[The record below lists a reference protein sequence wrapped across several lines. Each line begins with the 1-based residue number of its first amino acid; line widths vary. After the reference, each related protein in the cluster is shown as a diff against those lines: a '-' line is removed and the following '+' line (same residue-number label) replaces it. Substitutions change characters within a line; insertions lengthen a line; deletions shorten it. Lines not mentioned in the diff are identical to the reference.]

1 MSPSF
6 LRFMAIM
13 VLTCAVSVFAYGQA
27 DVSSATVKGIITDQ
41 QGAVVS
47 GAAVTA
53 KSLDQG
59 TVRSDTTNAQG
70 EFQILALRPGL
81 YEISIQAQGFAQYL
95 IKDAQ
100 LTVGQ
105 IASYDIK
112 LDVAKVTN
120 EVTVTSS
127 SPLIEVER
135 TQQANTIESK
145 QIQNL
150 PNVGRDFTSY
160 VFTLPGVSSSAAPR
174 VQSGARFNF
183 GSSGFSIGGSNG
195 RSNLITV
202 DGGENEFGSGQ
213 LRFFVSP
220 EAVQEFQVNRNG
232 TSAENGFTSGTS
244 VNVVIKS
251 GTNQLHG
258 SGYVYYRS
266 QKTSGHNPVNFRPDE
281 KKPFN
286 QQVSPGFTLGGPI
299 VKNKLFFFT
308 SYEKQKSD
316 IGQVR
321 SYTNSPFL
329 NPTAAQAAL
338 LTRLDASTDANVRR
352 ISTALRSALTT
363 NATTYPTT
371 WNLLKSN
378 EGSFLNRDRLNYWIT
393 KVDYNLGERD
403 TITARFNYSRNF
415 NGQLGASNLVAP
427 NRTNTLTVRDYTTL
441 ATWNHNFGSSIVNTV
456 RVQFSPRNKA
466 FTEPVTPDSTSLLI
480 DPGAFGSFGR
490 DFTSPF
496 RTQQDRYQFEDII
509 SVVKNSH
516 TLKAGA
522 SYRPVKYTVRNELWF
537 SGDWQFSSGVFP
549 ITLAVPAADQ
559 AAFVGAAGA
568 GVPTFSGLQSF
579 NRGLPVTVRQG
590 FNNPLWTDTAQYFGV
605 FAQDSWK
612 VKQRFTLDFG
622 ARVDYDGEP
631 APIPHGTYFSPRLGF
646 AWDLF
651 GDHKTVLRGG
661 GGLYYAPVNY
671 QVVYVTNLLNDSGN
685 YINQVLPTASDGAKS
700 PAVLWAAGLAAGK
713 LPFKALSQ
721 ADFNAIGINTGRG
734 ATNRVIFQADPDYK
748 NTYTA
753 QANLG
758 IQRQIAKDLSL
769 DVAYQ
774 MYRGVHIQRSHQVNY
789 REAATANARGAA
801 FGPAYVRVDPTA
813 AQVNNYEST
822 ANSIYHGMT
831 ASLTKR
837 FSNYFQF
844 QANYTWSKTI
854 DDITDYNSGFAAA
867 FPTRLNL
874 ERSLS
879 SFDIRHN
886 FVLSGVFTSPF
897 KNYALRDISI
907 SPIISLRS
915 GIPFTL
921 YTGSD
926 TNGDTHTN
934 DRLIYIGRNTGLGPD
949 YKAVDVRFTKA
960 FRFKSDNPARV
971 EFLVEATN
979 LFNRTNF
986 ASVNDVLG
994 TDITSPDY
1002 NAGTVRLTGRRDRAI
1017 TQPLGFTAAF
1027 DPRRIQFGLKLV
1039 Y

>member
-1 MSPSF
+1 MKSVAVQF
-6 LRFMAIM
+6 LAL
-13 VLTCAVSVFAYGQA
+13 LTLVAACSICAWAQA
-27 DVSSATVKGIITDQ
+27 DVSSATVKGKVTDP
-41 QGAVVS
+41 QGAAVA
-47 GAAVTA
+47 GATVTA
-53 KSLDQG
+53 KSLSQG
-59 TVRSDTTNAQG
+59 STRTDTTNGDG
-70 EFQILALRPGL
+70 EFTLLTLRPDS
-81 YEISIQAQGFAQYL
+81 YEVTVEAQGFSKYL
-95 IKDAQ
+95 VKEVP

-105 IASYDIK
+105 TATLDIK
-112 LDVAKVTN
+112 LEVGKVTN

-127 SPLIEVER
+127 APLIEVER

-145 QIQNL
+145 QIANL

-202 DGGENEFGSGQ
+202 DGGENEQGSGQ
-213 LRFFVSP
+213 LRFNVSP
-220 EAVQEFQVNRNG
+220 DAVQEFQVNRNG
-232 TSAENGFTSGTS
+232 TSAENGFTSGTA

-251 GTNQLHG
+251 GTNQFHG
-258 SGYVYYRS
+258 TGYAYYRS
-266 QKTSGHNPVNFRPDE
+266 QKTSGHNPVNFRPGE

-299 VKNKLFFFT
+299 KQNKLFFFT

-316 IGQVR
+316 LAQVR

-338 LTRLDASTDANVRR
+338 LARLDASTDTNVRR
-352 ISTALRSALTT
+352 ISTNLRSALTT

-371 WNLLKSN
+371 WNMLRAN

-393 KVDYNLGERD
+393 KIDYNPTDRD
-403 TITARFNYSRNF
+403 SITGRFNYSRNF

-441 ATWNHNFGSSIVNTV
+441 VTWNHNFGTSIVNTFRFQV
-456 RVQFSPRNKA
+456 SPRNKA
-466 FTEPVTPDSTSLLI
+466 FTEPVTPDSTSLII
-480 DPGAFGSFGR
+480 DGGSFGSFGR
-490 DFTSPF
+490 DFTAPF
-496 RTQQDRYQFEDII
+496 RTQQDRYQFEDNV
-509 SVVKNSH
+509 SWVKGNH
-516 TLKAGA
+516 TTKFGG

-537 SGDWQFSSGVFP
+537 SGDWTFSSGVFP

-559 AAFVGAAGA
+559 VAFVTAAGA
-568 GVPTFSGLQSF
+568 GVPTFNGLQAF

-590 FNNPLWTDTAQYFGV
+590 FNNPLWTDKAQYFG
-605 FAQDSWK
+605 FFGQDSWK
-612 VKQRFTLDFG
+612 VNSRLTVDFG

-631 APIPHGTYFSPRLGF
+631 KPIPHGTYFSPRLGF

-671 QVVYVTNLLNDSGN
+671 QVVYVTNLLNDSGQ
-685 YINQVLPTASDGAKS
+685 YINQVLPTASDGAKA
-700 PAVLWAAGLAAGK
+700 PAVLWAAGIAAGK
-713 LPFKALSQ
+713 LPSKALSQ

-734 ATNRVIFQADPDYK
+734 ALNRVIFQGDPNYK

-758 IQRQIAKDLSL
+758 IQRQLARDLSL

-774 MYRGVHIQRSHQVNY
+774 MYRGVHIQRSHQTNY
-789 REAATANARGAA
+789 AESATPNARGAA
-801 FGPAYVRVDPTA
+801 FGPAYVRVDPTI

-844 QANYTWSKTI
+844 QTNYTWSKTI
-854 DDITDYNSGFAAA
+854 DDITDYNSAFAAA
-867 FPTRLNL
+867 FPTRLRL
-874 ERSLS
+874 ERGLS

-886 FVLSGVFTSPF
+886 FVASGVISSPW
-897 KNYALRDISI
+897 KNWWLRDISL

-934 DRLIYIGRNTGLGPD
+934 DRLIYIGRNTGLGPN
-949 YKAVDVRFTKA
+949 YKAVDVRFNKG
-960 FRFKSDNPARV
+960 FRFHGDSPARV

-994 TDITSPDY
+994 ADATSADY
-1002 NAGTVRLTGRRDRAI
+1002 NTGTVRLKGRSDRAL
-1017 TQPLGFTAAF
+1017 TQPLAFTAAF
-1027 DPRRIQFGLKLV
+1027 PARQIQFGLKLV
-1039 Y
+1039 F